1 MGSTGYL
8 KRIFSVLGVFLL
20 VAGGGRLAIGAHHES
35 AGGALDGKTFVV
47 QQGEKGKEA
56 KGTDTLVFKD
66 GKFRSVE
73 CDQYG
78 FSEAPYMATVEGD
91 TIKFV
96 ADTTSEKKGKIHW
109 EGTVQ
114 GNKIHATYVWTD
126 KSHWYKPNPKP
137 LEKWAK
143 GELKKSEGGM

>member
-1 MGSTGYL
+1 MRSTIYL
-8 KRIFSVLGVFLL
+8 KGIFSVLTVFLL
-20 VAGGGRLAIGAHHES
+20 VAGVEGLAIGAHHES
-35 AGGALDGKTFVV
+35 AGGVLDGKTFVV
-47 QQGEKGKEA
+47 KQGEKGKEA
-56 KGTDTLVFKD
+56 KGEDTLVFKN
-66 GKFRSVE
+66 GKFRSVG

-78 FSEAPYMATVEGD
+78 FGEAPYMATVEGD

-96 ADTTSEKKGKIHW
+96 ADTTSEKKGKMHW

-114 GNKIHATYVWTD
+114 GDKIDVNYVWTD

-143 GELKKSEGGM
+143 GELKKTEGGM

>member
-8 KRIFSVLGVFLL
+8 KRILSVLAVFLL
-20 VAGGGRLAIGAHHES
+20 VAGVEGLAFGAHHES
-35 AGGALDGKTFVV
+35 SGGLLDGKTFVV

-56 KGTDTLVFKD
+56 KGEDTLVFKN
-66 GKFRSVE
+66 GKFRSIG
-73 CDQYG
+73 CDKYG
-78 FSEAPYMATVEGD
+78 FGEAPYTTSVEGD

-96 ADTTSEKKGKIHW
+96 ADTTSESKGKMHW

-114 GNKIHATYVWTD
+114 GDKIDVNYVWID

-143 GELKKSEGGM
+143 GGLKKSEGGM